1 MTCEQWLN
9 LCNVNSSLLSKS
21 VERRPRI
28 FGFPVRKTNTYPF
41 WFMGKYAEHMCH
53 VLIKEKLGKQL
64 SQNVHNVNN

>member
-28 FGFPVRKTNTYPF
+28 FGFPVRKKQTRTPIHFDWWGNMQSTC
-41 WFMGKYAEHMCH
+41 AMC
-53 VLIKEKLGKQL
+53 
-64 SQNVHNVNN
+64 